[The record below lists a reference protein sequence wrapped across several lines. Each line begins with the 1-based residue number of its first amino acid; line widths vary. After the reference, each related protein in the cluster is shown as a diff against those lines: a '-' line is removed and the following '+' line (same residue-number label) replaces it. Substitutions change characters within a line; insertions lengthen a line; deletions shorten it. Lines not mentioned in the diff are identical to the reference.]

1 MRESDQGRR
10 APLQAPTQSPELE
23 LVALEPEP
31 PESELL
37 ESVVDLVDWPSL
49 EGLDFASLSVV
60 LFAFEA
66 GLLDL
71 SFLAQPEPLKTIAG
85 VDNSLRI
92 SAPQRSQFA
101 GPGSLTPCI
110 TSVMCPF
117 SQM

>member
-1 MRESDQGRR
+1 ME
-10 APLQAPTQSPELE
+10 LLELE
-23 LVALEPEP
+23 ASELDPL
-31 PESELL
+31 ESEL
-37 ESVVDLVDWPSL
+37 DLVDWPSL
-49 EGLDFASLSVV
+49 EVLDLASLSVV
-60 LFAFEA
+60 LFTFAA
-66 GLLDL
+66 GFVDR

-92 SAPQRSQFA
+92 SAPQRSHFA

>member
-1 MRESDQGRR
+1 M
-10 APLQAPTQSPELE
+10 LE
-23 LVALEPEP
+23 LDESALEPE
-31 PESELL
+31 ESE
-37 ESVVDLVDWPSL
+37 VDLVDWPSL
-49 EGLDFASLSVV
+49 EALAFASLSGV

-66 GLLDL
+66 GFVDR

-92 SAPQRSQFA
+92 SAPQRSHFA